1 MPRLS
6 RLLNKPSL
14 EVAHELVCRFISGAD
29 EAEWALTG
37 HPLINIPKIRQLSKM
52 IDGMTCLINIP
63 KIMQLSKMIDG
74 MTSLIN
80 IPKIMQLS
88 KMIDLCTK

>member
-1 MPRLS
+1 MCDLEWGLIQQAATRVISQPR
-6 RLLNKPSL
+6 
-14 EVAHELVCRFISGAD
+14 D
-29 EAEWALTG
+29 ALTDHPLINLITVKTLRQG
-37 HPLINIPKIRQLSKM
+37 VVSQVTPLINIPKVR
-52 IDGMTCLINIP
+52 
-63 KIMQLSKMIDG
+63 QLSKMIDG

>member
-1 MPRLS
+1 MPQLS
-6 RLLNKPSL
+6 HLLNKPSL

-37 HPLINIPKIRQLSKM
+37 HPLINLITVNTLRQGVVSHV
-52 IDGMTCLINIP
+52 TPLINIP
-63 KIMQLSKMIDG
+63 KIMQLPNMIDG

-80 IPKIMQLS
+80 VPKIM
-88 KMIDLCTK
+88 

>member
-1 MPRLS
+1 
-6 RLLNKPSL
+6 
-14 EVAHELVCRFISGAD
+14 
-29 EAEWALTG
+29 
-37 HPLINIPKIRQLSKM
+37 
-52 IDGMTCLINIP
+52 
-63 KIMQLSKMIDG
+63 MIDG

>member
-1 MPRLS
+1 MGV
-6 RLLNKPSL
+6 N
-14 EVAHELVCRFISGAD
+14 
-29 EAEWALTG
+29 
-37 HPLINIPKIRQLSKM
+37 LITVKTLRQGVVSQV
-52 IDGMTCLINIP
+52 TPLINIP